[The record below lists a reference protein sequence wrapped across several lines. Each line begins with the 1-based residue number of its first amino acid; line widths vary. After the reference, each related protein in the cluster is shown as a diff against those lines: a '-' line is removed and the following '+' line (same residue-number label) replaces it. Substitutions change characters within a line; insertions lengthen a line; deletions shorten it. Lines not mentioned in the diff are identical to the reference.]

1 MLREIVLDTE
11 TTGFDPKRGD
21 RLVEIGC
28 VEIVGRIPTGRE
40 YHCFLF
46 PERLVPQ
53 DAINVHGLTDEFLSD
68 KPVFKRVADE
78 FLDFIG
84 DAPLVIH
91 NAAFDI
97 GFLNM
102 ELERLK
108 KPPISMTRVV
118 DTLQLARRK
127 HPAGPNTLDA
137 LCKRYSVDTSSRS
150 KHGALI
156 DSLLLANVYIELL
169 GERQAVLGFGGD
181 GDQGRSGYGV
191 ASGPGSDRSGSGA
204 VGNGQAKARL
214 RSQPLPARLSD
225 EDRAAHAAF
234 IETLG
239 GTVAWKAYATP
250 K

>member
-40 YHCFLF
+40 YHCFIN
-46 PERLVPQ
+46 PQRSVPQ
-53 DAINVHGLTDEFLSD
+53 DAVNVHGLTDDFLKDKPLFQTIAGEFL
-68 KPVFKRVADE
+68 E
-78 FLDFIG
+78 FIG

-102 ELERLK
+102 ELERVK
-108 KPPISMTRVV
+108 KSPLLMTRVV

-137 LCKRYSVDTSSRS
+137 LCKRYSVDTASRS

-169 GERQAVLGFGGD
+169 GERQAVLGFGGE
-181 GDQGRSGYGV
+181 
-191 ASGPGSDRSGSGA
+191 SGA
-204 VGNGQAKARL
+204 QNASASVTAATVGKNKAVAVKKY
-214 RSQPLPARLSD
+214 RSVPLPPRLTA
-225 EDRAAHAAF
+225 EDLQAHVKF
-234 IETLG
+234 VETLG
-239 GTVAWKAYATP
+239 PSSAWMAYSAAKAAE
-250 K
+250 KS